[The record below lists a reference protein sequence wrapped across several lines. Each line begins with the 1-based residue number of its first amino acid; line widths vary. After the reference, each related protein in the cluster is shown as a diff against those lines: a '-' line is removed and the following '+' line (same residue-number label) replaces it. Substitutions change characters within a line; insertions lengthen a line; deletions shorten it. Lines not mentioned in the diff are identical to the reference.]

1 MFILILLDI
10 FFILNI
16 TYVIFNN
23 KYYIG
28 DYMYNT
34 KKDVSIRIQKIMI
47 DLKINQNQLATLLE
61 VTQPAVSKYL
71 KGRIPPPNVL
81 LHLSQIS
88 GRTIEWILTGEN
100 LQNHIDKTVS
110 EKSEPYLTKMT
121 IEEKFKILP
130 KELQNN
136 LESIIDSLIRKN

>member
-1 MFILILLDI
+1 
-10 FFILNI
+10 
-16 TYVIFNN
+16 
-23 KYYIG
+23 
-28 DYMYNT
+28 MYNT